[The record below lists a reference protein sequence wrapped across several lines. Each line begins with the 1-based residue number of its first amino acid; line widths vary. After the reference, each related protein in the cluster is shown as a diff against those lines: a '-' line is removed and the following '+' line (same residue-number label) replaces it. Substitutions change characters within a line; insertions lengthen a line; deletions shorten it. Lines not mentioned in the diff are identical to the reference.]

1 MKRSHYLLKC
11 KLRQIIVFCS
21 SYFLCNCPR
30 KVLPSSFNPGFH
42 STLFLS
48 SRGQFTSPGKF
59 LRAATLTTF
68 ETDRTEETFLGLKR
82 GWTKSEANIS
92 TRNVPARPCWDA
104 SAMKEAGRE
113 TVPESS
119 HVSHFP
125 WSCLSCCWLT
135 DVVCSFQAR
144 ISRVQLDLLQGES
157 DNHIFFHSQQFD
169 MDFVKWVCR
178 NVRFCYLAL
187 SASCLPLQY

>member
-1 MKRSHYLLKC
+1 M
-11 KLRQIIVFCS
+11 
-21 SYFLCNCPR
+21 
-30 KVLPSSFNPGFH
+30 
-42 STLFLS
+42 
-48 SRGQFTSPGKF
+48 
-59 LRAATLTTF
+59 
-68 ETDRTEETFLGLKR
+68 
-82 GWTKSEANIS
+82 NIN
-92 TRNVPARPCWDA
+92 TQNVPARPCRDA
-104 SAMKEAGRE
+104 SVMKEAGRE
-113 TVPESS
+113 TVPES

-187 SASCLPLQY
+187 SASCLPLHYESVDKGCCQLTLPFFCLSLSGKPASRLSHQPHRHRTGYWIPHGRGLSV

>member
-1 MKRSHYLLKC
+1 M
-11 KLRQIIVFCS
+11 
-21 SYFLCNCPR
+21 
-30 KVLPSSFNPGFH
+30 
-42 STLFLS
+42 
-48 SRGQFTSPGKF
+48 
-59 LRAATLTTF
+59 
-68 ETDRTEETFLGLKR
+68 
-82 GWTKSEANIS
+82 
-92 TRNVPARPCWDA
+92 PARPCGDA
-104 SAMKEAGRE
+104 SVIKEAGRE

-178 NVRFCYLAL
+178 NVSILLFSLVCLLFTPPLLISWQGLLSVNAAFFLSLTLRETCLQTIA
-187 SASCLPLQY
+187 SASSTSDWLLNTSWAGLIGVTTPGRDSGLYTTTCLDPRGWVKEGKPGQRSYTEGGHFCFC